1 MSVITFP
8 VKNAAINPDVVL
20 DKAKGEYES
29 LCIIGWSKDGIIDF
43 RASLNLN
50 HAQLNWLLGV
60 VQHKLQNGDYA
71 P

>member
-29 LCIIGWSKDGIIDF
+29 LCIVGWNHDGKIDL

-50 HAQLNWLLGV
+50 HVQLNWLLGV
-60 VQHKLQNGDYA
+60 IQHKLQNGDYA